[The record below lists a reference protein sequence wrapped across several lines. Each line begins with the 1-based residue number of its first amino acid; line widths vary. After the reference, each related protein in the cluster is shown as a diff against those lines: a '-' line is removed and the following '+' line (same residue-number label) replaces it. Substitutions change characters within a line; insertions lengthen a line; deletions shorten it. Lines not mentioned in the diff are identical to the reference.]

1 MTLGNPAFSVIRQN
15 TIPKDAGLAG
25 VYCILINMGYHKF
38 NNRHAR
44 HALDFGNLFLDSKS
58 QE

>member
-1 MTLGNPAFSVIRQN
+1 MWTLHVEKSFVI
-15 TIPKDAGLAG
+15 
-25 VYCILINMGYHKF
+25 ILINMGYHKF

-44 HALDFGNLFLDSKS
+44 HALDFVILFLDSKS